1 VHPTRSA
8 HYKWAVAGMAFFA
21 VLGAI
26 GFARFSY
33 SAILPSM
40 QEGLGITAAQAG
52 SLTSWNLAGYTLM
65 ALIGGMLASRFGPRI
80 VVTGGLA
87 ATALGMLLTGLSGD
101 MVSASAARLLTGLG
115 NGAALPPSIA
125 LMGAWFE
132 PRRLGFAS
140 GIVPA
145 GSSFAMVLVGPTV
158 PHLIAA
164 GGDDGWRFAWY
175 VLAGVAA
182 FLAVLTFAIYR
193 DHPYDASIPRGTR
206 VRARIDLRAIFR
218 SRYAWH
224 LGAIYLVY
232 GFAFAIYFT
241 FFQKRLVSDLDMSDQ
256 TAGFLFVLLG
266 LGGTISPVIFGAVSD
281 RVGRGR
287 TIALAFLIQA
297 VAALLFAFWP
307 HVVVL
312 ALSGFLMGAGALCMP
327 SLIGAACGDEF
338 GAVAASASLG
348 FVTIFIG
355 VGQAAGPYVG
365 GFLADTYSSLAPS
378 YVLAGAVFAAGMIVA
393 LFLRD
398 ARPTCTPPDA
408 DPGALQAP
416 AAPDPAAAVTTP
428 GTAVD

>member
-1 VHPTRSA
+1 MHPTRST
-8 HYKWAVAGMAFFA
+8 HYKWVVAAMAFFA

-52 SLTSWNLAGYTLM
+52 SLTSWNLAGYTIM
-65 ALIGGMLASRFGPRI
+65 ALIGGLLASRFGPRI
-80 VVTGGLA
+80 VVTGGVA
-87 ATALGMLLTGLSGD
+87 ATAVGMLLTGLAGD
-101 MVSASAARLLTGLG
+101 IVSASAARLLTGLG
-115 NGAALPPSIA
+115 NGAALAPSIA

-132 PRRLGFAS
+132 PRRLGLAS

-158 PHLIAA
+158 PNLIAA
-164 GGDDGWRFAWY
+164 GGSDGWRFAWF
-175 VLAGVAA
+175 VLAAVAA
-182 FLAVLTFAIYR
+182 ALAVATFVVYR
-193 DHPYDASIPRGTR
+193 DHPYDATLAQQKRPR
-206 VRARIDLRAIFR
+206 AKIDLKGIFR

-224 LGAIYLVY
+224 LGIIYLIY

-241 FFQKRLVSDLDMSDQ
+241 FFQKRLVADLEVASQ
-256 TAGFLFVLLG
+256 TAGVLFVLLG
-266 LGGTISPVIFGAVSD
+266 IGGTVSPVVFGAVSD

-297 VAALLFAFWP
+297 VAALLFALWP
-307 HVVVL
+307 NIVVL
-312 ALSGFLMGAGALCMP
+312 ALSGFMMGAGALCMP

-338 GAVAASASLG
+338 GSVAASASLG

-355 VGQAAGPYVG
+355 IGQAAGPYVG
-365 GFLADTYSSLAPS
+365 GLMADTYSSLAPS
-378 YVLAGAVFAAGMIVA
+378 YVLSGGVFVVGMVIA

-398 ARPTCTPPDA
+398 ARSTCMPEA
-408 DPGALQAP
+408 R
-416 AAPDPAAAVTTP
+416 
-428 GTAVD
+428 